1 VSRSAAIDGSHSIL
15 CASVSIVGRRN
26 EGRGNDGVA
35 ALVPFCELKGGGAE
49 RRGVL
54 HRGGW

>member
-1 VSRSAAIDGSHSIL
+1 
-15 CASVSIVGRRN
+15 VGRRN

-35 ALVPFCELKGGGAE
+35 ALVPFCELKGGGAA